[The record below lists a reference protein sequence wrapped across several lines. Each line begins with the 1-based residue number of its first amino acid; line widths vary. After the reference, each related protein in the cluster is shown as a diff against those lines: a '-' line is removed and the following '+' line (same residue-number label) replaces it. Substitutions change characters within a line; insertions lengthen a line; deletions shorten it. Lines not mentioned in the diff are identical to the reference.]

1 MIAVWAFSPVRQVFG
16 IAAAGLAATLLAW
29 GSAAGPLADGT
40 AAFERSDYATAVNL
54 WRPLA
59 EQGNAPAQ
67 AKLGMAYAIGGGV
80 PRDSALAVQW
90 FRKAADQGDPDGEY
104 GLGAL
109 YDGGQGVPED
119 DALAAKWRRKAA
131 DQGLAA
137 AQYSLGMM
145 YAYGQGGLR
154 RDLVQAYLWLNIA
167 ASRYPPTQ
175 AATRAK
181 ALAARDAFAA
191 EMSGGQIAKAR
202 KLSGAWVRK

>member
-1 MIAVWAFSPVRQVFG
+1 M
-16 IAAAGLAATLLAW
+16 AAALLAL
-29 GSAAGPLADGT
+29 GSAAAAGPLEDGT
-40 AAFERSDYATAVNL
+40 AAFERSDYAAAVGL

-59 EQGNAPAQ
+59 ELGNAAAQ

-80 PRDSALAVQW
+80 PQDFVLAVQW

-109 YDGGQGVPED
+109 YDGGQDVPED
-119 DALAAKWRRKAA
+119 DALAAKRYRKAA

-154 RDLVQAYLWLNIA
+154 RELVQAYMWLNIA

-175 AATRAK
+175 GAARAK

-191 EMSGGQIAKAR
+191 EMSGGQIAKAQ

>member
-1 MIAVWAFSPVRQVFG
+1 MPGRPLRRAFG
-16 IAAAGLAATLLAW
+16 IAAGGLAAALLAL
-29 GSAAGPLADGT
+29 GSASAGPVEDGT
-40 AAFERSDYATAVNL
+40 AAFERSDYATAVGF

-59 EQGNAPAQ
+59 EQGNAAAQ

-80 PRDSALAVQW
+80 PRDFVLAAQW

-119 DALAAKWRRKAA
+119 DPLAAKWYRKAA

-154 RDLVQAYLWLNIA
+154 RDLVQTYMWLNIA
-167 ASRYPPTQ
+167 ASRYPLTQ
-175 AATRAK
+175 AAARAK
-181 ALAARDAFAA
+181 ALEARDAFAA
-191 EMSGGQIAKAR
+191 EMSGGQIAKAQ
-202 KLSGAWVRK
+202 KLSGAWVPK